1 MRPLPRLAAIATA
14 VPPHRLDQSNVVA
27 RVEQLFGRAP
37 DFERLIP
44 VYANSGI
51 DRRYSAV
58 PFEWFDEPH
67 GWADRNRAYLSG
79 ALDLIE
85 AAAGRALDRAGIGLG
100 EIGGIVAVSTTG
112 IATPSLD
119 ALLIERLRLPPTVTR
134 LPIFGLG
141 CAGGALGLA
150 RAATLAASMPKKAVL
165 FLVVELCTLQFRRDD
180 LARSNIVATALFG
193 DGAAAAV
200 LRCGDDRRAGDPRAW
215 RAHLAGSLD
224 IMGWDVAEDGLSAIF
239 SRDIPRLVTAEL
251 GPVLRDFLTRHGL
264 SLGDIDRFVCHPGG
278 PKVIDAYETV
288 FGAGFPGAAEA
299 RRSLRDYGNMSAV
312 SVLFVLEEMLDWARA
327 AGEDW
332 GRALLDRART
342 RLQRRVCRARRTVTI
357 FHAVLALV
365 LAAALRGELI
375 LAHAQHGAA
384 ARPGRRRN
392 RPRRL

>member
-1 MRPLPRLAAIATA
+1 MRPLPRLVAIATA

-51 DRRYSAV
+51 DCRYSVV

-67 GWADRNRAYLSG
+67 GWTDRNRAYLTG

-112 IATPSLD
+112 IATPTLD
-119 ALLIERLRLPPTVTR
+119 ALLVERLGLPPQVER

-141 CAGGALGLA
+141 CAGGAIGLA
-150 RAATLAASMPKKAVL
+150 RAASLAASMPDKTVL
-165 FLVVELCTLQFRRDD
+165 FVVVELCTLQFRRDD

-200 LRCGDDRRAGDPRAW
+200 LRCGAVGPAILAHGEHTWPR
-215 RAHLAGSLD
+215 SLD
-224 IMGWDVAEDGLSAIF
+224 IMGWDVAEDGLRAIF
-239 SRDIPRLVTAEL
+239 SRDIPRLVTTEL
-251 GPVLRDFLTRHGL
+251 GPVLRDFLTRHAL
-264 SLGDIDRFVCHPGG
+264 SLGDVERFVCHPGG
-278 PKVIDAYETV
+278 PKVIDAYESV
-288 FGAGFPGAAEA
+288 FGPSFAGVVEA
-299 RRSLRDYGNMSAV
+299 RRSLRDYGNMSAA
-312 SVLFVLEEMLDWARA
+312 SVLFVLEQMLDAARA

-332 GRALLDRART
+332 GRALLTA
-342 RLQRRVCRARRTVTI
+342 LGPGFSAGFV
-357 FHAVLALV
+357 VL
-365 LAAALRGELI
+365 GE
-375 LAHAQHGAA
+375 
-384 ARPGRRRN
+384 P
-392 RPRRL
+392 